1 MWISGPA
8 RRRSP
13 SNRLRLVPVASG
25 RMQESEA
32 LPYENTIH
40 ETLRARVVE
49 ASPDKVVIEL
59 DVGPHVHQPFGIL
72 HGGASAV
79 IAESA
84 ASIGA
89 FLNCTPEEYCVGT
102 DLNISH
108 LRAKRD
114 GTVTATALP
123 VRKGRTMHVWQIA
136 ITDEAGKEV
145 AVARCTLAIRP
156 LADARG

>member
-1 MWISGPA
+1 MQDSA
-8 RRRSP
+8 
-13 SNRLRLVPVASG
+13 AS
-25 RMQESEA
+25 

-40 ETLRARVVE
+40 ETLNVRVVE
-49 ASPDKVVIEL
+49 ATPDKVVVEL

-89 FLNCTPEEYCVGT
+89 FLNCDPTSEYCVGT

-108 LRAKRD
+108 LRAKRE
-114 GTVTATALP
+114 GTVRAIATP
-123 VRKGRTMHVWQIA
+123 IRKGRTMHVWNIDV
-136 ITDEAGKEV
+136 TGDDGKQV
-145 AVARCTLAIRP
+145 AVARCTLAVRKI
-156 LADARG
+156 AEAQG